1 MARILVLDDDPALV
15 ELLETVIE
23 EAGHIAIA
31 ATTIENVPIDLE
43 IDLVMS
49 DLIPVKSYRR
59 EAAQAWVDRLRG
71 RFGVPIV
78 IMTAH
83 RGALTEPDALGAEA
97 IVGKPFDIDA
107 LAQRFES
114 LLVRPHILNT
124 P

>member
-78 IMTAH
+78 IMTA
-83 RGALTEPDALGAEA
+83 
-97 IVGKPFDIDA
+97 
-107 LAQRFES
+107 
-114 LLVRPHILNT
+114 
-124 P
+124 